1 MTPRSWRR
9 CSSAARAPVR
19 SPFDGAAR
27 RRILWPGHS
36 CRSPPFHAANIGPP
50 TGLAGKLT
58 GDRILVKNVSGGR
71 ELGRDVT
78 NDTTPESRVGELV
91 RHHLAGLSPAERKL
105 ARVLLASYPIAGLES
120 VARFAERAG
129 VSPPTVTRFI
139 TKLGFRGYPEFQE
152 VLRHEVQN
160 RLSSPLERY
169 RDEEPGRGAG
179 TLLTDALDVSRRN
192 LQATVEQ
199 LSHHDFEEA
208 VGLLC
213 DVRRRVLVLGGRVS
227 AQLARYLAGQLH
239 LLRPGISL
247 VDAERSAPAQ
257 QLIDLRKGDVLIVF
271 DFRRYQADTIES
283 ARVASTQGCNVVLFT
298 DPWLSPASAFARQVL
313 VTSVETVGP
322 FDSLVGATAVLE
334 AMVAAVLN
342 RLGPRAQSR
351 MQSLDRLRA
360 HDVINEGDAPT

>member
-1 MTPRSWRR
+1 M
-9 CSSAARAPVR
+9 
-19 SPFDGAAR
+19 D
-27 RRILWPGHS
+27 
-36 CRSPPFHAANIGPP
+36 
-50 TGLAGKLT
+50 
-58 GDRILVKNVSGGR
+58 
-71 ELGRDVT
+71 RDVT
-78 NDTTPESRVGELV
+78 NDTVPDSRVGELV
-91 RHHLAGLSPAERKL
+91 RHRLASLSPAERKL

-152 VLRHEVQN
+152 VLRHEVQA
-160 RLSSPLERY
+160 RLSSPLTRY
-169 RDEEPGRGAG
+169 RDEQPQQGAG
-179 TLLTDALDVSRRN
+179 SLLTNALDVSRRN

-208 VGLLC
+208 VDLVA

-239 LLRPGISL
+239 LLRPGVALI
-247 VDAERSAPAQ
+247 DAERSAPAQ
-257 QLIDLRKGDVLIVF
+257 QLIDVRKGDIVIVF
-271 DFRRYQADTIES
+271 DYRRYQADTIES
-283 ARVASTQGCNVVLFT
+283 ARVASNQGCGIVLFT

-322 FDSLVGATAVLE
+322 FDSLVGATAVVE

-342 RLGPRAQSR
+342 RLGPRAQAR

-360 HDVINEGDAPT
+360 RDVIGESDQPSS